1 MIYLSIWTFV
11 SIIVSIYHN
20 ILTIKMHK
28 QVLLYKDYT
37 FYKERLDF
45 VCNSYIFFNV
55 IFFIFIACV
64 TK

>member
-1 MIYLSIWTFV
+1 
-11 SIIVSIYHN
+11 
-20 ILTIKMHK
+20 MHK
-28 QVLLYKDYT
+28 QVLYKN
-37 FYKERLDF
+37 KERLDF